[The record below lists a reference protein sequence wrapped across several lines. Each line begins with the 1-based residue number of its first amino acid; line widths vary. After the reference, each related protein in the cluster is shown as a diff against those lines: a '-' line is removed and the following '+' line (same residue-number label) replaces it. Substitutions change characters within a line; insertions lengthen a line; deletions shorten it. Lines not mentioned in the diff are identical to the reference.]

1 MTFATTPSAQ
11 TPSPIRLARRA
22 GLWLAVTMTALTA
35 LLIGL
40 PDGVAEPLQ
49 TALGW
54 SIVAMVAALAVLT
67 VARVLDLLLDCETS

>member
-11 TPSPIRLARRA
+11 AQAPATLVRRA
-22 GLWLAVTMTALTA
+22 CLWLAGTMAALLV

-49 TALGW
+49 TVLGW
-54 SIVAMVAALAVLT
+54 AIVAMVGALAVLA
-67 VARVLDLLLDCETS
+67 VAKGLDLLLDCETS

>member
-11 TPSPIRLARRA
+11 TPLPGTLARRA
-22 GLWLAVTMTALTA
+22 GLWLAGTMAALMA

-49 TALGW
+49 TVLAW
-54 SIVAMVAALAVLT
+54 SVVAMVAVLAVLT
-67 VARVLDLLLDCETS
+67 VAKGLDLLLDCETS

>member
-49 TALGW
+49 TVLGW

>member
-49 TALGW
+49 SALGW